1 MIGYNENE
9 NEDPKEI
16 REEAKVLVINHLD
29 SFWVMMKMMIRKN
42 SEFDYFIRT
51 RWIEKTRSL
60 ADMWDRKS
68 VV

>member
-42 SEFDYFIRT
+42 SEFDY
-51 RWIEKTRSL
+51 L
-60 ADMWDRKS
+60 DRKS